1 MALINALN
9 CNKENLGLGVVECE
23 ARLKDFKSFFL
34 VPKSW
39 RITLTELETLTLPEI
54 VGLVQNDTWQPFLN
68 SVEFVNNTPDPTTK
82 EYTGGVMSVIRNGK
96 PQYSFEFDNGIG
108 FHKAA
113 YSKNSFNNYNVIIV
127 DSAGTLVGAVTADG
141 LSFTGLTASMVN
153 TRTYVPQV
161 GDETAKTLVEF
172 QLSNEDQF
180 NKRMAIITTDQSG
193 VDVNSELMGV
203 IGVNIA
209 ATASVASGFNVDV
222 TAVNNTIF
230 GIEGLVVDN
239 FRVINTVTNAVLAI
253 DTVVAG
259 TVPGNYVIDTTTPP
273 TASTSYILEM
283 YDATATPPTNTAL
296 VGDNQLYR
304 GQSLPIV
311 ATA

>member
-9 CNKENLGLGVVECE
+9 CKKDNLGLGIVECE

-34 VPKSW
+34 VPKTW
-39 RITLTELETLTLPEI
+39 KLAIADVATLNLAKF
-54 VGLVQNDTWQPFLN
+54 VDFVQNDTLQPFLN
-68 SVEFVNNTPDPTTK
+68 AVEFTNNTPEATTK

-113 YSKNSFNNYNVIIV
+113 YSKNSFNQYNILIA
-127 DSAGTLVGAVTADG
+127 DSTGTLIGATTADG
-141 LSFTGLTASMVN
+141 LFFTGLSASMVN
-153 TRTYVPQV
+153 TATYMPQV
-161 GDETAKTLVEF
+161 GDETAKTIVTF

-180 NKRMAIITTDQSG
+180 NRRMAILTSESLG
-193 VDVNSELMGV
+193 MDVNSELMGV
-203 IGVNIA
+203 IGVNIDG
-209 ATASVASGFNVDV
+209 TASAASGFNVTV

-230 GIEGLVVDN
+230 GIEGLAVGN
-239 FRVINTVTNAVLAI
+239 FRIRNTTNNTVLPITSV
-253 DTVVAG
+253 TAG
-259 TVPGNYVIDTTTPP
+259 ATPGTYTLTATP
-273 TASTSYILEM
+273 TAASTYIVETF
-283 YDATATPPTNTAL
+283 DATATPPTATAL

-304 GQSLPIV
+304 GVSKPIV

>member
-9 CNKENLGLGVVECE
+9 CDKENLGLGVVECE
-23 ARLKDFKSFFL
+23 ARLKDFKSFIL
-34 VPKSW
+34 TPKSW
-39 RITLTELETLTLPEI
+39 RITLTELETLTLPEL
-54 VGLVQNDTWQPFLN
+54 VGFVQNETWQPFLN
-68 SVEFVNNTPDPTTK
+68 SVEFVNNTPEPTTK

-113 YSKNSFNNYNVIIV
+113 YSKNSFNNYNVILV

-161 GDETAKTLVEF
+161 GDETAKTIVEF

-193 VDVNSELMGV
+193 VDVNSELMGI
-203 IGVNIA
+203 IGVNVSG
-209 ATASVASGFNVDV
+209 TASVANGFTVNV

-230 GIEGLVVDN
+230 GIEGLGVDN
-239 FRVINTVTNAVLAI
+239 FRIRNTANNAVLAI
-253 DTVVAG
+253 DTVAAG
-259 TVPGNYVIDTTTPP
+259 TTEGSYVIDTTTPP
-273 TASTSYILEM
+273 TLAASYIVEM
-283 YDATATPPTNTAL
+283 YDATATPPVNTAL

-304 GQSLPIV
+304 GASKPII
-311 ATA
+311 AAA